1 MQESQEEK
9 PIPLTSPP
17 QLNSPVK
24 QYSVSTPVEQDNAAI
39 KSLGVAVSQGTAD
52 QEPDVTT
59 SDVTSESQENLLHQD
74 IPHHKAE
81 VPRAIPE
88 IPQAVPELQQATHK
102 KPVQKPQHE
111 LSLKQNGQNVCAQP
125 ICKRYKLTDGY
136 LLWKVQ
142 LCCSPS

>member
-9 PIPLTSPP
+9 PIPLTSTP

-52 QEPDVTT
+52 QEPDITT

-74 IPHHKAE
+74 IPHHKPE
-81 VPRAIPE
+81 VPRAMPE
-88 IPQAVPELQQATHK
+88 IPQAAPELQQTTHK
-102 KPVQKPQHE
+102 NPVQKPQYE
-111 LSLKQNGQNVCAQP
+111 LSLKQNGQNVCAFNNQFATV
-125 ICKRYKLTDGY
+125 IN
-136 LLWKVQ
+136 
-142 LCCSPS
+142 